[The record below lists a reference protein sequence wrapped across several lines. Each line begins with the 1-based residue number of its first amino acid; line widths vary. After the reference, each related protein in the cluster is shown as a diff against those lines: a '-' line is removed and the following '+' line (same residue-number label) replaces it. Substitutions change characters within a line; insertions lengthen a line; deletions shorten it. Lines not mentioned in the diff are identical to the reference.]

1 MGNAVLLQT
10 RRADS
15 ASDDVQAVGEEP
27 PASCEPHPSTGN
39 SGSEN
44 PRALPEVTD
53 GMGTLAPGVISR
65 LRDRIAAALDLLNAS
80 GDVRVRLV
88 GDADMADAHMRH
100 MNQPGTTDVI
110 TFDLAEGRAAS
121 GDPLDVDL
129 LICVD
134 EAGRQAARRGI
145 DIERELLLYAVHG
158 LLHCLG
164 HDDIDEQGAA
174 AMHLIE
180 DKTLTAMGLGPVFA
194 VDECGTE
201 N

>member
-1 MGNAVLLQT
+1 MT
-10 RRADS
+10 DS
-15 ASDDVQAVGEEP
+15 V
-27 PASCEPHPSTGN
+27 
-39 SGSEN
+39 
-44 PRALPEVTD
+44 
-53 GMGTLAPGVISR
+53 GTLPPGVVGR
-65 LRDRIAAALDLLNAS
+65 LRDRIAIAVDLLGAS
-80 GDVRVRLV
+80 GEVRVRLV
-88 GDADMADAHMRH
+88 GDADMVDAHMRH

-121 GDPLDVDL
+121 GEPLDVDL

-134 EAGRQAARRGI
+134 EAGRQSARRGI

-158 LLHCLG
+158 VLHCLG

-180 DKTLTAMGLGPVFA
+180 DQTLTAMGLGPVFA
-194 VDECGTE
+194 VGERGTE